1 MLRSCSRCSKRVG
14 DKKHE
19 AGEASQ
25 QTAFPT
31 STRGCTRCPGTQQHP
46 EQQPQLSACPDRRDI
61 FLFYYYY
68 FLRNPVARIPP
79 NFGTENNVGQRP
91 LAHTQPAPRGGSSD
105 TIASEDGAKPGR
117 RAPRG
122 GGRGAPFGGFHVFIY
137 LFIEEL
143 KSGSASAG

>member
-1 MLRSCSRCSKRVG
+1 MPGDTATPRAAASARCLPRQKG
-14 DKKHE
+14 Y
-19 AGEASQ
+19 
-25 QTAFPT
+25 FFI
-31 STRGCTRCPGTQQHP
+31 
-46 EQQPQLSACPDRRDI
+46 LLL
-61 FLFYYYY
+61 LF

-105 TIASEDGAKPGR
+105 TIASEDGANPGR

-122 GGRGAPFGGFHVFIY
+122 GGRGAPFGGFHLFIY